1 MPLAAPSGVVLLLLL
16 LCECGGNT
24 AEPAHPDR
32 PLPSYAA
39 HWTELF
45 DDAIEPMAV
54 GGFQLGLPTEAGR
67 TAPRGDNLLRERS
80 QVGDAVVRA
89 RVTTV
94 TTKEEDRGRSWQLGL
109 HTVERLGGAGPL
121 EADFVL
127 RVGPTDSAAGIV
139 RAFETRLIG
148 QTFVAFAREF
158 MRPGGE
164 TELHFHLAPDTKDET
179 DAVTAAIL
187 LNPVR

>member
-1 MPLAAPSGVVLLLLL
+1 VGGVLLLLL
-16 LCECGGNT
+16 SCGCGGNT
-24 AEPAHPDR
+24 AEAARPDR

-45 DDAIEPMAV
+45 DDVIEPTAV
-54 GGFQLGLPTEAGR
+54 GGFQVAFPAGAGR
-67 TAPRGDNLLRERS
+67 TLPRGDNLLRERS

-94 TTKEEDRGRSWQLGL
+94 TTKDEDRGRSWQLGL
-109 HTVERLGGAGPL
+109 HTLERLAGEGPL

-127 RVGPTDSAAGIV
+127 RIGPTDSAAGIV

-158 MRPGGE
+158 SRPGGE
-164 TELHFHLAPDTKDET
+164 SELHFHLAPDTKDET
-179 DAVTAAIL
+179 DAVNAAIL
-187 LNPVR
+187 QNSVR